1 METMRDIRNRMKSVR
16 QTRQV
21 TGALKLISTSKLR
34 KARRRLED
42 TLPYFDGISDAMRDI
57 ISHSEENGQ
66 KWFDKRD
73 RKAERKIATLVIT
86 ADMGKA
92 GGYNHAIIRYVEEH
106 CPEGS
111 FLMFVGN
118 VGKRYFVEKN
128 YVVLEDFAVSTKEPS
143 VYESKDIAA
152 FATSQFLAG
161 KIDEFRI
168 VYTRMRSIVLL
179 EPTMLTL
186 LPLDASAIANAGG
199 AGKVPEPVEAADA
212 DLSPYRYM
220 PNEEGLFDSLV
231 PQYLKGVAY
240 GALVSAFASEQ
251 AARMTA
257 MEAATKN
264 ADEMLGRL
272 SLRYNRARQASIT
285 SEITEIVAGAAAL
298 ED

>member
-42 TLPYFDGISDAMRDI
+42 TMPYFDGITDAMRDI
-57 ISHSEENGQ
+57 ICHSEENGQ
-66 KWFDKRD
+66 KWFDKRE
-73 RKAERKIATLVIT
+73 RKASRKLATLVIT

-92 GGYNHAIIRYVEEH
+92 GGYNHAVIRYVEEH

-111 FLMFVGN
+111 YLMFAGN

-128 YVVLEDFAVSTKEPS
+128 YDAIEDFAVSTKEPS
-143 VYESKDIAA
+143 VYEAKDIAT
-152 FATSQFLAG
+152 FASSQFLAG

-168 VYTRMRSIVLL
+168 IYTRMRSVVLL
-179 EPTMLTL
+179 EPTMQVL
-186 LPLDASAIANAGG
+186 LPLDASALTKSAGL
-199 AGKVPEPVEAADA
+199 VRPSEAPDA
-212 DLSPYRYM
+212 ERDGESAYVYLPS
-220 PNEEGLFDSLV
+220 EAKLFDSLV
-231 PQYLKGVAY
+231 PQYLKGAAY

>member
-16 QTRQV
+16 QTRQI

-42 TLPYFDGISDAMRDI
+42 TLPYFDGISEAMRDI
-57 ISHSEENGQ
+57 IGHSEENGQ
-66 KWFDKRD
+66 KWFDRRE
-73 RKAERKIATLVIT
+73 RKEGRKIATLVIT

-92 GGYNHAIIRYVEEH
+92 GGYNHAVIRYVEER

-118 VGKRYFVEKN
+118 VGKRYFVEKS
-128 YVVLEDFAVSTKEPS
+128 YAVLEDFAVSTKEPS
-143 VYESKDIAA
+143 VYEAKEIAA

-161 KIDEFRI
+161 KIDEFRV

-179 EPTMLTL
+179 EPTMQVL
-186 LPLDASAIANAGG
+186 LPLDAAAIAKS
-199 AGKVPEPVEAADA
+199 GKPGEPVEAKDA
-212 DLSPYRYM
+212 DLSPYRYL
-220 PNEEGLFDSLV
+220 PSEEGLFDSLV

>member
-16 QTRQV
+16 QTRQI

-42 TLPYFDGISDAMRDI
+42 TLPYFDGISAAMRDI
-57 ISHSEENGQ
+57 ICHSEESGQ
-66 KWFDKRD
+66 KWFDR
-73 RKAERKIATLVIT
+73 REGKADRKIATLVIT

-92 GGYNHAIIRYVEEH
+92 GGYNHAVIRYVEER
-106 CPEGS
+106 CPTGS
-111 FLMFVGN
+111 YLMFAGN
-118 VGKRYFVEKN
+118 VGKRYFVEKD

-143 VYESKDIAA
+143 VYEAKEVASFAA
-152 FATSQFLAG
+152 TQFLEG

-168 VYTRMRSIVLL
+168 IYTRMRSIVLL
-179 EPTMLTL
+179 EPTMEVL
-186 LPLDASAIANAGG
+186 LPLDAAAIAG
-199 AGKVPEPVEAADA
+199 AGEGGKAAACEAG
-212 DLSPYRYM
+212 LSPYSYM
-220 PNEEGLFDSLV
+220 PSEEGLFDSLV

-240 GALVSAFASEQ
+240 GSLVSAFASEQ